1 MADGAGPGTTYRLV
15 PFAEFIERA
24 TPLIEAHYDEVV
36 KYRDL
41 MVLKVD
47 TERYLEGEKHGMVHC
62 LIAENEG
69 RMIGYSINILIR
81 NMHYADLL
89 VMQNDSV
96 YVAPEERR
104 GRLFFNLR
112 RRTRELAKSFDAK
125 LLTWHAKPGSTLDKI
140 LAHRNSGC
148 SVLDVIHVERI

>member
-24 TPLIEAHYDEVV
+24 APLIATHYEEVV

-47 TERYLEGEKHGMVHC
+47 TARYLEGEAQGMVYC

-112 RRTRELAKSFDAK
+112 RQTRELAKSLDAK
-125 LLTWHAKPGSTLDKI
+125 LLTWHAKPGSALDKI
-140 LAHRNSGC
+140 LSHRRSGC
-148 SVLDVIHVERI
+148 DVLDVIHAERV